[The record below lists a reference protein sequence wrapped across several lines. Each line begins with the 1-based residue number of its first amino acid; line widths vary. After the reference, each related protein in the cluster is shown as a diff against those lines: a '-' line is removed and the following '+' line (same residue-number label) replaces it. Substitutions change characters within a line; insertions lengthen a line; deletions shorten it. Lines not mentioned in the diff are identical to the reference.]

1 MKTHTLLA
9 LGALTLA
16 AASGCGST
24 APTAELKS
32 AREALQQAKQSNAAK
47 LTPDKVLEAEQALE
61 KAEKA
66 HNQDPQSDIERHF
79 AYLAER
85 RAQIAVVH
93 GEISDTEAQKTAAE
107 ERYVKLLDERRR
119 NAETS
124 AQRASGEL
132 RRTSGELEKERAA
145 RLLAEQ
151 RMNAAL
157 KSLEEIAKI
166 KEEAR
171 GMVITLSGAVL
182 FASDKSELLPI
193 AKDRLD
199 QVAVALQNTDPSQ
212 KIVVEGHTDSVGI
225 DSYNQKLSEDRARA
239 VRDHLVSKGVDA
251 GRISFVGRGESVP
264 VSDNTS
270 PEGRANNRRV
280 EIVVSPKGR

>member
-1 MKTHTLLA
+1 MKTHQTLATVAILA
-9 LGALTLA
+9 LA
-16 AASGCGST
+16 AATGCGST

-32 AREALQQAKQSNAAK
+32 AREALELAKQSNAAK

-66 HNQDPQSDIERHF
+66 HNQDPQSDVERHF
-79 AYLAER
+79 SYLAER
-85 RAQIAVVH
+85 RAQIAVVQ
-93 GEISDTEAQKTAAE
+93 GEISDTEAKKIAAE
-107 ERYVKLLDERRR
+107 ERYVKLLDERRKK
-119 NAETS
+119 AENT
-124 AQRASGEL
+124 AQ
-132 RRTSGELEKERAA
+132 RTSGELEKERAA

-157 KSLEEIAKI
+157 KSLEEIAKV
-166 KEEAR
+166 KEESR

-182 FASDKSELLPI
+182 FASGKSELLPI
-193 AKDRLD
+193 AKEKLD

-212 KIVVEGHTDSVGI
+212 KMVVEGHTDSVGP
-225 DSYNQKLSEDRARA
+225 DPENQKLSEERAKA
-239 VRDHLVSKGVDA
+239 VREYLVSKGVESN
-251 GRISFVGRGESVP
+251 RISFVGKGEAVP

-280 EIVVSPKGR
+280 EIIVSPKGR